1 MRSRNTLLWLVFTVL
16 AVMTPVQ
23 AQGEAAGGKITQPPA
38 GSKESTKPPRGRSSA
53 TLDRID
59 GKWWTT
65 GNGFGDSEVVFT
77 QNGSQIKGVIRYA
90 DGRTGT
96 ISGMLVGKRLQHTWS
111 NSSGIGGSG
120 WLELSWA
127 NFLGGPWRNPQ
138 IKDGSWTMSRV
149 EGKWC
154 FNGQRNRVRT
164 VTHDATGR
172 LTIFSED
179 GNETGRLEG
188 PWIYL
193 DSVRGNI
200 KGDRHYKGNRIDWAD
215 GTYWT
220 WCGR

>member
-1 MRSRNTLLWLVFTVL
+1 MRSRTSLLWVVFTMLV
-16 AVMTPVQ
+16 VTTQVP
-23 AQGEAAGGKITQPPA
+23 AQGEAAGGKITSPPA
-38 GSKESTKPPRGRSSA
+38 GSKESTKPPRSRGST

-77 QNGSQIKGVIRYA
+77 QNGSQINGAIRYA

-96 ISGMLVGKRLQHTWS
+96 ISGTLAGKRLQHTWS
-111 NSSGIGGSG
+111 NSSGVAGSG

-127 NFLGGPWRNPQ
+127 NFLGGPWRNQQ

-154 FNGQRNRVRT
+154 LNGQRNRVRT

-172 LTIFSED
+172 LSIFSED

-193 DSVRGNI
+193 DSASGSI
-200 KGDRHYKGNRIDWAD
+200 KGDRHYRGNRIDWAN